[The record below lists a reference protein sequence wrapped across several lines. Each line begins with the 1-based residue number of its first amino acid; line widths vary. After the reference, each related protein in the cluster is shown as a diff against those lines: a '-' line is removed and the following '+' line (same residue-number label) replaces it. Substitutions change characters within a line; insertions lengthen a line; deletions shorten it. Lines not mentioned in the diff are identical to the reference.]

1 MIHRLTLRRGFTL
14 VEWMAAMAILAI
26 LASLSVTFM
35 VYGGGRARVNN
46 ALFDLAA
53 LYSTAQLR
61 ALSHGVP
68 HYIVLHQDAAGRIR
82 AALLER
88 PDARPT
94 LAWNALDLTQ
104 GPEVAL
110 AFERTRPDGALETV
124 NAPLRDQLTLG
135 ASSGPDSGGIAFLDL
150 DSARLQRPLPAPFNT
165 IALTTPSF
173 TPADPEQPSR
183 ELLAGCSFCVE
194 GAGLPY
200 GVIRFNTNGTVE
212 VPTGAGSSSGGALA
226 LMPDT
231 LGETHFA
238 PRLLSI
244 SAPAGAVRIFQEVFT
259 P

>member
-1 MIHRLTLRRGFTL
+1 MLHRLTLRRGFTL

-26 LASLSVTFM
+26 LASLSVTWM
-35 VYGGGRARVNN
+35 IYGGGRARVNN

-61 ALSHGVP
+61 ALSQGVP
-68 HYIVLHQDAAGRIR
+68 HYIVLHQDSGGRIR

-88 PDARPT
+88 PDAPPA

-110 AFERTRPDGALETV
+110 AFERMRPNGTLETV

-165 IALTTPSF
+165 IALSTPAF
-173 TPADPEQPSR
+173 TPAEPDQPSR
-183 ELLAGCSFCVE
+183 QLLAGCSFCVE
-194 GAGLPY
+194 GAGLAY

-212 VPTGAGSSSGGALA
+212 VPTGAGSSGGVLA
-226 LMPDT
+226 LMPNT
-231 LGETHFA
+231 LDETHFA

-244 SAPAGAVRIFQEVFT
+244 SAPAGAVRIF
-259 P
+259 